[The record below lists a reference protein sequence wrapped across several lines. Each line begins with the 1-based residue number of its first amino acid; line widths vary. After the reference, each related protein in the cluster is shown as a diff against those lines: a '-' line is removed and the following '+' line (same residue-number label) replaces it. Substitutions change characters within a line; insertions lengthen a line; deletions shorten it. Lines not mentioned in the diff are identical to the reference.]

1 MGIEKILLIVGVII
15 LLVIFIILFI
25 RFDWFKKLVYKMVL
39 AAEAAIKQS
48 GQGAQKKQLVIDW
61 VYDRIPPVLKWLLSK
76 AVIGDLIDKII
87 AEINKQIKK

>member
-1 MGIEKILLIVGVII
+1 
-15 LLVIFIILFI
+15 
-25 RFDWFKKLVYKMVL
+25 MVL

-76 AVIGDLIDKII
+76 AVIGDLID
-87 AEINKQIKK
+87 NNS